1 MSAWQS
7 VLGYVGNGNTQYNNV
22 FGPNSHTQTNGNL
35 LTHANGQPQQSVASL
50 AKSGG
55 GQIGGKSRRHK
66 CSKRCRKHHRRSKR
80 GGTWA
85 GMMGQAVV
93 PFGLLATQR
102 YTASR
107 GKRAKHTKKHTHRRR
122 R

>member
-7 VLGYVGNGNTQYNNV
+7 VLNSVGGGNTQWTNV
-22 FGPNSHTQTNGNL
+22 FGPNSQTTGNL
-35 LTHANGQPQQSVASL
+35 LTYKDGAPQQSVASL
-50 AKSGG
+50 AKPVA
-55 GQIGGKSRRHK
+55 QIGGKSRRHK

-85 GMMGQAVV
+85 AMMGQAVV

-107 GKRAKHTKKHTHRRR
+107 GKRTKHTKKHTHRRR

>member
-1 MSAWQS
+1 MVSAWQS
-7 VLGYVGNGNTQYNNV
+7 VLDYVGTGNTQYNNV
-22 FGPNSHTQTNGNL
+22 FGPSAAPNNGNL
-35 LTHANGQPQQSVASL
+35 LTHANGQPQLSNASL
-50 AKSGG
+50 YKPVA
-55 GQIGGKSRRHK
+55 QIGGRSRRHK
-66 CSKRCRKHHRRSKR
+66 CSKRCKKHHRRSKR

-107 GKRAKHTKKHTHRRR
+107 GKRAKHTKKQRRR
-122 R
+122 

>member
-1 MSAWQS
+1 MVSAWQS

-22 FGPNSHTQTNGNL
+22 FGPTAAPNNGNL
-35 LTHANGQPQQSVASL
+35 LTHADGAPQRSVAAL
-50 AKSGG
+50 YNPV
-55 GQIGGKSRRHK
+55 GQTGGKSRRHK
-66 CSKRCRKHHRRSKR
+66 CSKRCKKHHRRSKR

-85 GMMGQAVV
+85 AMMGQAAV

-107 GKRAKHTKKHTHRRR
+107 GKRSKTTKKQRRR
-122 R
+122 

>member
-1 MSAWQS
+1 MVSAWQS
-7 VLGYVGNGNTQYNNV
+7 VLNSVGGGNTQYNNV
-22 FGPNSHTQTNGNL
+22 FGVNSPQNNGNL
-35 LTHANGQPQQSVASL
+35 LTHANGQPQESVGSL
-50 AKSGG
+50 AKVA
-55 GQIGGKSRRHK
+55 QIGGKSRRHK

>member
-22 FGPNSHTQTNGNL
+22 FGPTATPNNGNL
-35 LTHANGQPQQSVASL
+35 LTYKDGAPQQSVASL
-50 AKSGG
+50 AN
-55 GQIGGKSRRHK
+55 QIGGKSRRHK